1 MPNIGEDRVYR
12 KPIVYLLLCFVLS
25 GCGSTYYQKG
35 KASLEREEY
44 DQAIENLSLAA
55 TQDPEN
61 PENWRKLGIA
71 YYKRGQLSKAIS
83 ALQKANSIEP
93 HHVTLFYLGL
103 INEQKGDLDS
113 AISAYQRYLLLKPEG
128 YMAGKM
134 RTKIRMLHKKR
145 NTLEIERAVAV
156 EERLEMVTIPRNTIA
171 VTYFDATGLNW
182 TLSVLGKGLA
192 EFLTA
197 DLSKVKMLEV
207 VERPK
212 IRKLFDELELSK
224 SEQVD
229 RSVAFRLGKLLGA
242 YHLVTG
248 SVATLDEGKL
258 AVDVTLLPTESVKKD
273 LDPKEIVQKQL
284 ADLGYYQ
291 GKIDGKVG
299 PMTKAAIK
307 AFQRDHGLEVDG
319 IAGPKTRAE
328 LKRVHE
334 ISEQTVAWF
343 RKTGAAEQFFRLE
356 KDLAFEIIDHLGVRL
371 TQEERKKIERIPTES
386 LPALLAYCRG
396 LAYLDQ
402 GMYQEAADEFGKAVS
417 ADSNFQEAGNK
428 LGEADDF
435 RKHLTSVEDLHEF
448 ELAFMQSEAVKPPP
462 PDLLGERL
470 RRTNANL
477 SIIKHPS
484 SDDPHTQAANPST
497 GTVII
502 EGNLDKK

>member
-12 KPIVYLLLCFVLS
+12 KPIIYLLLCFVIS

-44 DQAIENLSLAA
+44 DQAIENLSLA
-55 TQDPEN
+55 TVLHPEN

-71 YYKRGQLSKAIS
+71 YYKRGRLQKAIS
-83 ALQKANSIEP
+83 TLQKANSIEP
-93 HHVTLFYLGL
+93 HQVTLFYLGL

-128 YMAGKM
+128 DMAGKM
-134 RTKIRMLHKKR
+134 RTKIKMLHKKR
-145 NTLEIERAVAV
+145 STLEIERAVAV
-156 EERLEMVTIPRNTIA
+156 EERLKMVTIPPNTIA
-171 VTYFDATGLNW
+171 VTYFDVTGLNW

-197 DLSKVKMLEV
+197 DLSKAKKLEV
-207 VERPK
+207 VERLK

-224 SEQVD
+224 TEQVD
-229 RSVAFRLGKLLGA
+229 RSVALRLGKLLGA
-242 YHLVTG
+242 YHLATG
-248 SVATLDEGKL
+248 SIANLNDGKL
-258 AVDVTLLPTESVKKD
+258 AIEVTLLPTETIKKE
-273 LDPKEIVQKQL
+273 LSPKENVQTWL

-291 GKIDGKVG
+291 GEIDGKVG

-328 LKRVHE
+328 LKRVHG
-334 ISEQTVAWF
+334 ISEQTVTWF

-356 KDLAFEIIDHLGVRL
+356 KELAFEIIEYLGVGL
-371 TQEERKKIERIPTES
+371 TQKERDEIGRIPTRS

-396 LAYLDQ
+396 LAYMGQ
-402 GMYQEAADEFGKAVS
+402 GMYQEAADEFSKAVA
-417 ADSNFQEAGNK
+417 ADSTFQEAGNK
-428 LGEADDF
+428 LGEAGDF
-435 RKHLTSVEDLHEF
+435 QKHMASVEDLHEF
-448 ELAFMQSEAVKPPP
+448 ELVFMQLEVLKLPS

-477 SIIKHPS
+477 SIIKQPS
-484 SDDPHTQAANPST
+484 SDDPHTQAATPST

-502 EGNLDKK
+502 EGNLDKR